1 MSESY
6 PFPLSSPAVTS
17 KFGMDEAS
25 AGTPSS
31 TMIRRRGDFSEVKAA
46 PMMEERDKDSS
57 ESTPSS
63 VARLGSL
70 KRVTTGP
77 FSAGLNGPSS
87 PWSTAPGPQ
96 SAGVAPMGAFSTLA
110 LGGSSNEKR
119 PGIGTQRSES
129 KFRGLMS
136 KSNSED
142 LSTSVKEK
150 PSLAALETLPERS
163 SARHTSRGSPNAL
176 HWPSNE
182 ETESFSAEALPV
194 GSAAL
199 QGGDDESPPR
209 FSHRSTFDTPHRR
222 MHNNAPGFSAFGITS
237 DSLAFRGHD
246 HHPGQPFLSQQHGS
260 SGAEEPMSPTFTN
273 PYQSPQQRTS
283 NLGDIEDLETPSFHL
298 PGLGGFRGDM
308 VSESHHPGL
317 DHNLNRV
324 SSNYD
329 ARHFDGSLLVNT
341 GPNRGLPNRGGLGAL
356 ASLGAPGPWPA
367 GLAVGTPGRERIGF
381 SETFGDSIMRLPHDL
396 QSPALAGRGGMNA
409 FGSATSTAFNGSGT
423 IGRGS
428 KLGSIFPPAMQEQ
441 MRSGDSGRPPRHEEL
456 FRDDNRETDEQPMPF
471 AIHTLGT
478 LGHDGI
484 PRENESPFRTGRGKF
499 DEFFGGAENAQT
511 FRGSETSDSTDV
523 PISSFGPPFSPTQSH
538 SQTHQQPTQSGFGNQ
553 QQPNVVQQSRQRL
566 PSSMGSSSS
575 NQPPAAQQKT
585 MVMPDRIRW
594 IYRDPQ
600 GNTQGPWSGLEMHDW
615 YRAGFFSPELLVK
628 KAEDSD
634 YEPLAQ
640 LIRRIGNSREPFL
653 VPQIGI
659 PGPASTQG
667 GTPWPTQTVTPTAP
681 PSAAAAQPPFASSFP
696 SFGTTLTAEQ
706 QNALERRKQE
716 EQYLMARQKEHLAQ
730 QQTIAKQMQM
740 QGSHG
745 MHSQPLNHHPS
756 AQSLHSQPSYGSITS
771 PKGYQASPMLG
782 SVPGLTGPFENSFRL
797 GGGSAIGPVGSTL
810 DTLGHIQEEEV
821 PRLFER
827 MRIGHEDQVS
837 FSSGQAPGFAQYH
850 DSETHDQRVSLMLAE
865 RSRLQRE
872 QTEDDI
878 SRRDDMRSFQGA
890 NDRLQ
895 HFRDLRS
902 RTETADYVETPD
914 NLLRQLNEQA
924 ARDQYM
930 EQSRRQQGLPNQT
943 VDVPVGQAIRK

>member
-6 PFPLSSPAVTS
+6 PFPLSSPAVTG
-17 KFGMDEAS
+17 KFGMDEPS

-31 TMIRRRGDFSEVKAA
+31 TMLRRRGDISEVKAA
-46 PMMEERDKDSS
+46 PTMEEPDNNSS

-87 PWSTAPGPQ
+87 PWS
-96 SAGVAPMGAFSTLA
+96 V
-110 LGGSSNEKR
+110 R
-119 PGIGTQRSES
+119 
-129 KFRGLMS
+129 
-136 KSNSED
+136 
-142 LSTSVKEK
+142 EK
-150 PSLAALETLPERS
+150 PSLAALETLPERER
-163 SARHTSRGSPNAL
+163 ARHISTGSPNAL
-176 HWPSNE
+176 QWPSNE
-182 ETESFSAEALPV
+182 ETESFSAEGLLV

-209 FSHRSTFDTPHRR
+209 ISQRSTFDTPNRR
-222 MHNNAPGFSAFGITS
+222 MHNNAPGFSAFGLTS

-246 HHPGQPFLSQQHGS
+246 YHPSQPFLSQQHGS

-283 NLGDIEDLETPSFHL
+283 NLRDIEDLDTSSFHL

-308 VSESHHPGL
+308 VLESHHPGL

-329 ARHFDGSLLVNT
+329 ARPFDGNN
-341 GPNRGLPNRGGLGAL
+341 GPNRGFPNRGGLGSL

-367 GLAVGTPGRERIGF
+367 GLAVGTPGRESIGF
-381 SETFGDSIMRLPHDL
+381 SDSFGDLNMRLPHDL
-396 QSPALAGRGGMNA
+396 QSPGLAGRGVLNA
-409 FGSATSTAFNGSGT
+409 FGSATNTAFNGSGN

-428 KLGSIFPPAMQEQ
+428 KLGSMFPPAMQEQ
-441 MRSGDSGRPPRHEEL
+441 MRSGDSGRPPRREEV
-456 FRDDNRETDEQPMPF
+456 FQEDNRETDDQSMPF
-471 AIHTLGT
+471 TIHTLGN
-478 LGHDGI
+478 LGHDSV
-484 PRENESPFRTGRGKF
+484 PRETESPFRTGRGKF
-499 DEFFGGAENAQT
+499 DEFYGGAETAQT
-511 FRGSETSDSTDV
+511 LRSSETSDSADLPV
-523 PISSFGPPFSPTQSH
+523 SSFGQPFSPTQSH
-538 SQTHQQPTQSGFGNQ
+538 SQIHQQPNQSGYGNQ
-553 QQPNVVQQSRQRL
+553 QQPSVMQQSRQRL

-667 GTPWPTQTVTPTAP
+667 GTPWPTQTATPTAP

-821 PRLFER
+821 PRLYER
-827 MRIGHEDQVS
+827 LRIGHEEQVF
-837 FSSGQAPGFAQYH
+837 FSNNQAPGFAQYL

-872 QTEDDI
+872 QAEDES
-878 SRRDDMRSFQGA
+878 SRRDDMRNVQGV
-890 NDRLQ
+890 NERFR

-902 RTETADYVETPD
+902 RADTADYVETPD
-914 NLLRQLNEQA
+914 SLLRQLNEQA
-924 ARDQYM
+924 TRDQYM
-930 EQSRRQQGLPNQT
+930 EQSRRQQGPPNQT